1 MQKAQ
6 HLSGRRFRPLEPQ
19 QRCLLRATK
28 ELQTPVPLTGLQT
41 ELGKGSFCKVSC
53 WGHGHTVT
61 KTTPKSLLA
70 SFSLG
75 STNIQGQNFPWCPV
89 VKTLCLYCRGHRF
102 DPWCRMWPK
111 KTPKHLTASQQEA
124 SFV

>member
-6 HLSGRRFRPLEPQ
+6 RISGRHFRSLEPQ

-28 ELQTPVPLTGLQT
+28 EFQTPVPLTGSQT
-41 ELGKGSFCKVSC
+41 ELGKGSFSKVSC
-53 WGHGHTVT
+53 WGLGQTVT

-75 STNIQGQNFPWCPV
+75 SANIQGWNFPGGPV
-89 VKTLCLYCRGHRF
+89 AKTLCLHCRATDSIPGALGSAC
-102 DPWCRMWPK
+102 CRMWPK
-111 KTPKHLTASQQEA
+111 KPRSI
-124 SFV
+124 